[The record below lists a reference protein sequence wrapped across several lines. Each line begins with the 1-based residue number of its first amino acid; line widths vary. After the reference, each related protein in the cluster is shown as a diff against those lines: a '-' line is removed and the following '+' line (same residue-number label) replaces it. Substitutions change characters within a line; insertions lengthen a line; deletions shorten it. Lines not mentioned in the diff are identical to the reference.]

1 MSLLHAEAKVRD
13 QRSALL
19 ATDSSELYCDDDI
32 SLKERLTRAET
43 VNDEMFPL
51 RTTYILFIQ
60 ARDALSAENSEL
72 LAKLAEANAKIHQL
86 QSHIAVIRQHTIGFI
101 LEQMNT
107 LSPAGMDPG
116 TEV

>member
-1 MSLLHAEAKVRD
+1 MSPEGP
-13 QRSALL
+13 
-19 ATDSSELYCDDDI
+19 ELYADDDI
-32 SLKERLTRAET
+32 SLKERLQRAEAVST
-43 VNDEMFPL
+43 HTHTHIHIPHTHTPHPQYI
-51 RTTYILFIQ
+51 RTFTPSQ

-107 LSPAGMDPG
+107 LNPTMSTPG

>member
-1 MSLLHAEAKVRD
+1 MNVFFKLAVYSMLLY
-13 QRSALL
+13 LL
-19 ATDSSELYCDDDI
+19 
-32 SLKERLTRAET
+32 
-43 VNDEMFPL
+43 
-51 RTTYILFIQ
+51 Q

-107 LSPAGMDPG
+107 LSPAGTESG